1 MNNAE
6 GATPSRLFKIP
17 KLAEIKA
24 NGTMSFQISKAPWDS
39 GSKTGT
45 SRLTLSRLKEERE
58 ATFPVQKKAAW
69 RRVRKKRETRASDR
83 VSVRKGEETRDAGSL
98 VAPFVLVDGVF
109 GFVKM

>member
-1 MNNAE
+1 M
-6 GATPSRLFKIP
+6 SR
-17 KLAEIKA
+17 
-24 NGTMSFQISKAPWDS
+24 APWEK

-69 RRVRKKRETRASDR
+69 RSVRKKSETRASDR
-83 VSVRKGEETRDAGSL
+83 VRVRKGDDTKDAGSL

-109 GFVKM
+109 GFVKT